1 MPSLFDQFWPE
12 VGDGAMDVPH
22 VVAIVERGEHYDEVV
37 QVQMVGRSS
46 HAPRMA
52 WKLSM
57 CPFSLGG

>member
-1 MPSLFDQFWPE
+1 
-12 VGDGAMDVPH
+12 MDVPH